1 MNEYIN
7 IIMLF
12 TIAFV
17 SAFFITPFIRV
28 IAIKLNAIDVPHDA
42 RRVHT
47 TPIPRL
53 GGIAIFIGFIM
64 ALIYYLVVVGIG
76 NTDIFNAKIVGLLLG
91 IIVIEIAGIWDDIK
105 PIRAWTK
112 LLFQIVA
119 AGIVV
124 GFGIRVDFLSNP
136 FVENGIIELGYLSVP
151 LTMVWIVGITNAINF
166 IDGLDGLAAGV
177 ATISSLSLLFI
188 AIYLNQPQSIILTA
202 AIAGATMGFLPFNFN
217 PAKIFMGETGSAFL
231 GFSLGTISIIG
242 LMKSY
247 TAIAIIVPLVVL
259 GLPIFDTG
267 FAIIRRLIKGK
278 SPMEADRGHLH
289 HRLVDSGLSQKQSV
303 LILYIISAF
312 LGLAGIVLIET
323 GIWKFT
329 LLIFTIVIFIIAGSR
344 YMADMND
351 EKKEGKKKDGKN

>member
-1 MNEYIN
+1 MNEYVN
-7 IIMLF
+7 IIMIF
-12 TIAFV
+12 SIAFV
-17 SAFFITPFIRV
+17 VAFFMTPFV
-28 IAIKLNAIDVPHDA
+28 KNLAIKLNAIDVPKDN
-42 RRVHT
+42 RRVHK

-53 GGIAIFIGFIM
+53 GGLAILAGFIM
-64 ALIYYLVVVGIG
+64 ALIYYLIMVGLN
-76 NTDIFNAKIVGLLLG
+76 NTEVFNSKIIGLLLG
-91 IIVIEIAGIWDDIK
+91 IIIIEIAGIWDDIK

-119 AGIVV
+119 AAVVV
-124 GFGIRVDFLSNP
+124 GCGVRIEGISNP
-136 FVENGIIELGYLSVP
+136 FVNDGFISLGMWSIP

-188 AIYLNQPQSIILTA
+188 AVYLNQWQTIVLA
-202 AIAGATMGFLPFNFN
+202 AGLAGATMGFLPFNFN

-231 GFSLGTISIIG
+231 GFTLGTISIMG
-242 LMKSY
+242 LVKSY

-259 GLPIFDTG
+259 GLPIFDTA
-267 FAIIRRLIKGK
+267 FAIIRRVLSGK
-278 SPMEADRGHLH
+278 SPMQADRGHLH

-303 LILYIISAF
+303 IILYIISAF

-329 LLIFTIVIFIIAGSR
+329 ILIIMIVIFILAGSR
-344 YMADMND
+344 SMVDMAH
-351 EKKEGKKKDGKN
+351 EEKEGDNNEKN

>member
-1 MNEYIN
+1 MNEYVN
-7 IIMLF
+7 IIMIF
-12 TIAFV
+12 SIAFV
-17 SAFFITPFIRV
+17 VAFFMTPFV
-28 IAIKLNAIDVPHDA
+28 KNLAIKLNAIDVPKDN
-42 RRVHT
+42 RRVHK

-53 GGIAIFIGFIM
+53 GGLAILAGFIM
-64 ALIYYLVVVGIG
+64 ALIYYLIMVGLN
-76 NTDIFNAKIVGLLLG
+76 NTEVFNSKIIGLLLG
-91 IIVIEIAGIWDDIK
+91 IIIIEIAGIWDDIK

-119 AGIVV
+119 AAVVV
-124 GFGIRVDFLSNP
+124 GCGVRIEGISNP
-136 FVENGIIELGYLSVP
+136 FVNDGFISLGMWSIP

-188 AIYLNQPQSIILTA
+188 AVYLNQWQTIVLA
-202 AIAGATMGFLPFNFN
+202 AGLAGATMGFLPFNFN

-231 GFSLGTISIIG
+231 GFTLGTISIMG
-242 LMKSY
+242 LVKSY

-259 GLPIFDTG
+259 GLPIFDTA
-267 FAIIRRLIKGK
+267 FAILRRVWNKK
-278 SPMEADRGHLH
+278 SPMQADRGHLH

-303 LILYIISAF
+303 IILYIISAF

-329 LLIFTIVIFIIAGSR
+329 ILIIMIVIFILAGSR
-344 YMADMND
+344 SMVDMAH
-351 EKKEGKKKDGKN
+351 EEKEGDNNEKN